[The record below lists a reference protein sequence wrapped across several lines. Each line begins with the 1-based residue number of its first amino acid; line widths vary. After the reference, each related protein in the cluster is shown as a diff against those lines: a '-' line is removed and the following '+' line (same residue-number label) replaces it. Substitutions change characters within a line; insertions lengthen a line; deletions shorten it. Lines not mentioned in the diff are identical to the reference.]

1 MLRTV
6 ASMAPGPPVT
16 RLRRVSTWDATS
28 ISSLATAGGTLV
40 LGVATFAAV
49 RSANRSARI
58 AERSFQIGL
67 RPILAPSRLE
77 DPPQKVM
84 FRDRHWVK
92 LEGGRAVVEVVDG
105 VVYLAMMVR
114 NVGNG
119 MAIISAWEPF
129 AGQMKNDDPW
139 GALEDFRPQTRALW
153 IAPNDVAFWQ
163 GAFRDESDELQKS
176 VAAGVADGAVTV
188 DLLYLDHEGGQR
200 TVSRFSLI
208 RREGHALDPGNGGT
222 TRQGDLNGGGSGEG
236 GGGGSGGD
244 GGAGGDGGGGG
255 SGGDGGARSG
265 PSEEWWV
272 SLSLHHTLDAG

>member
-1 MLRTV
+1 
-6 ASMAPGPPVT
+6 
-16 RLRRVSTWDATS
+16 VSTWDATS
-28 ISSLATAGGTLV
+28 ISSLVSAGGTLV

-84 FRDRHWVK
+84 FGDRHWVK
-92 LEGGRAVVEVVDG
+92 LEGARAVVQVIDG

-129 AGQMKNDDPW
+129 AGQRTNNDPW
-139 GALEDFRPQTRALW
+139 GAIEDFRPQTRALW

-163 GAFRDESDELQKS
+163 GALRDESDGLQKS
-176 VAAGVADGAVTV
+176 IVAGVAEGAVSV

-200 TVSRFSLI
+200 TVSRFAFI
-208 RREGHALDPGNGGT
+208 RREVHPGDPG
-222 TRQGDLNGGGSGEG
+222 DSAGSGNE
-236 GGGGSGGD
+236 D
-244 GGAGGDGGGGG
+244 VVGAGD
-255 SGGDGGARSG
+255 RSG
-265 PSEEWWV
+265 DSSGPRQEWWV
-272 SLSLHHTLDAG
+272 SLALHHTLDAS

>member
-1 MLRTV
+1 MT
-6 ASMAPGPPVT
+6 
-16 RLRRVSTWDATS
+16 TWDAST

-58 AERSFQIGL
+58 AERSFRIGL

-84 FRDRHWVK
+84 FADRHWVR
-92 LEGGRAVVEVVDG
+92 LEGARAVVEVIDG

-129 AGQMKNDDPW
+129 AGQKKNEDPW
-139 GALEDFRPQTRALW
+139 GAPEDFRPQTRALW

-163 GAFRDESDELQKS
+163 GALRDESDELQKS

-188 DLLYLDHEGGQR
+188 DLLYLDHEGGQQ

-208 RREGHALDPGNGGT
+208 RREGHSLQPGNT
-222 TRQGDLNGGGSGEG
+222 PVPGDPVPGDPVLSANEDGDGESTGGGR
-236 GGGGSGGD
+236 D
-244 GGAGGDGGGGG
+244 GN
-255 SGGDGGARSG
+255 G
-265 PSEEWWV
+265 PSQEWWV
-272 SLSLHHTLDAG
+272 SLSMHHTLNSQ

>member
-1 MLRTV
+1 MT
-6 ASMAPGPPVT
+6 AWNAGT
-16 RLRRVSTWDATS
+16 

-49 RSANRSARI
+49 RSANRSARV

-105 VVYLAMMVR
+105 VVYLAMLVR

-119 MAIISAWEPF
+119 MAIIEAWKPF
-129 AGQMKNDDPW
+129 AGQKKGDDPW
-139 GALEDFRPQTRALW
+139 GSVDDFRPQTRALW
-153 IAPNDVAFWQ
+153 VAPNDVAFWQ
-163 GAFRDESDELQKS
+163 GALRDEADELQQS
-176 VAAGVADGAVTV
+176 VAEGVAEGAITV

-200 TVSRFSLI
+200 TVSRFSFI
-208 RREGHALDPGNGGT
+208 RHEGHQLD
-222 TRQGDLNGGGSGEG
+222 SGEG
-236 GGGGSGGD
+236 QGSDSASGETPGD
-244 GGAGGDGGGGG
+244 HD
-255 SGGDGGARSG
+255 RSRQ
-265 PSEEWWV
+265 EWWV
-272 SLSLHHTLDAG
+272 SLSMHHTLDAK

>member
-1 MLRTV
+1 
-6 ASMAPGPPVT
+6 
-16 RLRRVSTWDATS
+16 VSTWDATS

-84 FRDRHWVK
+84 FADRHWVK
-92 LEGGRAVVEVVDG
+92 LEGGRAVVEMVDG
-105 VVYLAMMVR
+105 VLYLAMMVR

-129 AGQMKNDDPW
+129 AGQKKADDPW

-163 GAFRDESDELQKS
+163 GALRDDSDELQQS
-176 VAAGVADGAVTV
+176 VAAGVAEGAVTV

-200 TVSRFSLI
+200 TVSRFSFI
-208 RREGHALDPGNGGT
+208 RREAHRLEQGNGDAPGV
-222 TRQGDLNGGGSGEG
+222 GDLHDAEDAAAPGGGNGE
-236 GGGGSGGD
+236 
-244 GGAGGDGGGGG
+244 
-255 SGGDGGARSG
+255 RSD
-265 PSEEWWV
+265 PSQEWWV
-272 SLSLHHTLDAG
+272 SLSLHHTLDSQ

>member
-1 MLRTV
+1 
-6 ASMAPGPPVT
+6 
-16 RLRRVSTWDATS
+16 VSTWDATS

-84 FRDRHWVK
+84 FGDRHWVK
-92 LEGGRAVVEVVDG
+92 LEGARAVVQVIDG

-129 AGQMKNDDPW
+129 AGQRMSDDPW
-139 GALEDFRPQTRALW
+139 GAIEDFRPQTRALW

-163 GAFRDESDELQKS
+163 GALRDESDGLQQS
-176 VAAGVADGAVTV
+176 IVAGVAEGAVSV

-200 TVSRFSLI
+200 TVSRFSFI
-208 RREGHALDPGNGGT
+208 RREVRPGEP
-222 TRQGDLNGGGSGEG
+222 GDSAGSG
-236 GGGGSGGD
+236 
-244 GGAGGDGGGGG
+244 AGDGGGD
-255 SGGDGGARSG
+255 GDSSG
-265 PSEEWWV
+265 PGQEWWV
-272 SLSLHHTLDAG
+272 SLALHHTLDA

>member
-1 MLRTV
+1 MPYRVGGGV
-6 ASMAPGPPVT
+6 ALSLGSC
-16 RLRRVSTWDATS
+16 RVSTWDAST

-84 FRDRHWVK
+84 FADRHWVK
-92 LEGGRAVVEVVDG
+92 LEGGRAVVEVIDG

-129 AGQMKNDDPW
+129 AGQKKSDDPW

-163 GAFRDESDELQKS
+163 GALRDESDELQQS
-176 VAAGVADGAVTV
+176 IAAGVADGAVTV
-188 DLLYLDHEGGQR
+188 DLLYLDHEGGPADR
-200 TVSRFSLI
+200 KPILP
-208 RREGHALDPGNGGT
+208 DPP
-222 TRQGDLNGGGSGEG
+222 
-236 GGGGSGGD
+236 
-244 GGAGGDGGGGG
+244 GGAPLETGTDADRAIRAGHRR
-255 SGGDGGARSG
+255 RSR
-265 PSEEWWV
+265 
-272 SLSLHHTLDAG
+272 